1 MAGKTIK
8 IAPGTCDQ
16 PPITVDHPIVLLKNN
31 HTLKFKNDLVAAV
44 EGDDA
49 PTAVITFYDI
59 YGKGG
64 AAYDDF
70 CDGYPGTTFSVPPGG
85 GPLQCDPTTDGEFSY
100 TVTATDYQDL
110 DPVIII
116 EPRSRPGGSQSFMV
130 TATNNQNLD
139 SVIIIE
145 PGSDA
150 MMRVQS
156 FEAPTLDLVTPGLA
170 LLIGLSMG
178 YFFARK

>member
-8 IAPGTCDQ
+8 IAPGTCS
-16 PPITVDHPIVLLKNN
+16 PAPITVDLPIVRVRKNN
-31 HTLKFKNDLVAAV
+31 TLKFKNDLVAVAPAV
-44 EGDDA
+44 AAPDA
-49 PTAVITFYDI
+49 MITFYDLDD
-59 YGKGG
+59 KGG

-70 CDGYPGTTFSVPPGG
+70 CNGYAGTTFTVPPGG
-85 GPLQCDPTTDGEFSY
+85 PVQCDPTTDGAFSY

-116 EPRSRPGGSQSFMV
+116 EPQMGSTMLGPQPF
-130 TATNNQNLD
+130 
-139 SVIIIE
+139 
-145 PGSDA
+145 DA
-150 MMRVQS
+150 
-156 FEAPTLDLVTPGLA
+156 PPLDLVTPGLA